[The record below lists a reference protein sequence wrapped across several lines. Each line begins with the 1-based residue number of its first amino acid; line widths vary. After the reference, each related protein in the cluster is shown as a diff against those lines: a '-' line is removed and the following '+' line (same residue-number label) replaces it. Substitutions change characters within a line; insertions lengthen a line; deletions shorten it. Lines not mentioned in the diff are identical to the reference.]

1 MGIIKRDWQDTDY
14 VFGYFGK
21 SKGKARRE
29 YESFIKGGLNQGH
42 KEELTGGG
50 SIRSL
55 GGQTEAREALKG
67 GVHIMS
73 DERILGNSEFV
84 DSVISQYDEHYEQR
98 YRFK

>member
-55 GGQTEAREALKG
+55 GG
-67 GVHIMS
+67 
-73 DERILGNSEFV
+73 
-84 DSVISQYDEHYEQR
+84 
-98 YRFK
+98 